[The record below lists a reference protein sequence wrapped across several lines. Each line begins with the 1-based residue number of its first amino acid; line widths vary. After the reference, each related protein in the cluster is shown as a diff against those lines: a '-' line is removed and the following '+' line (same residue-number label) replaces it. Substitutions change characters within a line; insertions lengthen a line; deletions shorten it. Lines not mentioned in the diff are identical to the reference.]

1 MWLCL
6 SGVNMPAKSVVFN
19 GYRKHDGKGFRDL
32 LPGEYTQM
40 AGRAGRRGL
49 DKVGTVII
57 CAWTELPTEM
67 SVKHLLT
74 GTATLLSSKFRL
86 SYTMILN
93 LLRVNDLSVE
103 DMIKVSLLFIRD
115 GTMVTSHVAFC
126 FCRDPSPSFIRSE
139 RCPSR
144 IFPSSCANGKPN

>member
-1 MWLCL
+1 MMFVV

-57 CAWTELPTEM
+57 AAWTEIPTEL
-67 SVKHLLT
+67 SIKHLLT

-103 DMIKVSLLFIRD
+103 DMIKVMKCCCCCL
-115 GTMVTSHVAFC
+115 
-126 FCRDPSPSFIRSE
+126 
-139 RCPSR
+139 
-144 IFPSSCANGKPN
+144 